1 MAKFQINNGVIESVI
16 EISKQAGLVIMDIYK
31 TDFNIKFKNDKSPV
45 TEADTR
51 ANDIIT
57 AGLLKMAPNIP
68 ILSEEGENV
77 SFEERTKW
85 DSFWMVDPLDGTK
98 EYIKKNDEFTVNIAY
113 MQNNLPVF
121 GVVYAPAL
129 DELYWGSIEKGAYK
143 SFAGNA
149 FNPIRVKSQLSDP
162 VKLATSRSHPSPKM
176 DKFLA
181 QFKKIDLHPMG
192 SSLKICSVADGR
204 VHFYPRLG
212 PTMEWDTAASHA
224 VIKAAGGEII
234 KYGTNKPLE
243 YNKED
248 LLNPEFIAGNMQNI
262 QSLKCETVFDGNNDS
277 A

>member
-1 MAKFQINNGVIESVI
+1 MTAKFQITNELIQSVI
-16 EISKQAGLVIMDIYK
+16 KIAKQAGLVIMDVYK
-31 TDFNIKFKNDKSPV
+31 TNFQIHIKNDKSPV
-45 TEADTR
+45 TEADTK
-51 ANDIIT
+51 ANQIIDD
-57 AGLLKMAPNIP
+57 GLLKITPDIP
-68 ILSEEGENV
+68 ILSEEGQDIP
-77 SFEERTKW
+77 FEERSKW
-85 DSFWMVDPLDGTK
+85 ESFWLVDPLDGTK

-129 DELYWGSIEKGAYK
+129 DELYWGSVEKGAYK
-143 SFAGNA
+143 SIAGDS
-149 FNPIRVKSQLSDP
+149 FNPIRVQSQLSNP
-162 VKLATSRSHPSPKM
+162 VQLATSRSHPSPKM

-181 QFKKIDLHPMG
+181 QFGTVDLHPMG

-212 PTMEWDTAASHA
+212 PTMEWDTGASHA

-248 LLNPEFIAGNMQNI
+248 LLNPEFIAGNMNSI
-262 QSLKCETVFDGNNDS
+262 ESLN
-277 A
+277 

>member
-1 MAKFQINNGVIESVI
+1 MAKIQINNGVIESVI

-31 TDFNIKFKNDKSPV
+31 TDFNIEFKNDKSPV
-45 TEADTR
+45 TEADTM

-57 AGLLKMAPNIP
+57 AELLKIAPDIP
-68 ILSEEGENV
+68 ILSEEGRDIT
-77 SFEERTKW
+77 FEERSKW
-85 DSFWMVDPLDGTK
+85 ESFWLVDPLDGTK

-143 SFAGNA
+143 SFAGNS
-149 FNPIRVKSQLSDP
+149 FNPIRVKSQLSNP
-162 VKLATSRSHPSPKM
+162 VQLATSRSHPSPKM

-181 QFKKIDLHPMG
+181 QFKKIDLYPMG

-212 PTMEWDTAASHA
+212 PTMEWDTGASHA
-224 VIKAAGGEII
+224 VIKAAGGELI
-234 KYGTNKPLE
+234 KYGTNLSLK

-248 LLNPEFIAGNMQNI
+248 LLNPEFIAGNMNSI
-262 QSLKCETVFDGNNDS
+262 ESLN
-277 A
+277 

>member
-1 MAKFQINNGVIESVI
+1 MANFQINNGIIESVI

-45 TEADTR
+45 TEADTM

-57 AGLLKMAPNIP
+57 AELLKIAPDIP
-68 ILSEEGENV
+68 ILSEEGIDIP
-77 SFEERTKW
+77 FEERSKW
-85 DSFWMVDPLDGTK
+85 ESFWLVDPLDGTK

-143 SFAGNA
+143 SFAGNS
-149 FNPIRVKSQLSDP
+149 FNPIRVKSQLSNP
-162 VKLATSRSHPSPKM
+162 VQLATSRSHPSPKM

-248 LLNPEFIAGNMQNI
+248 LLNPEFIAGNLNSI
-262 QSLKCETVFDGNNDS
+262 ESLN
-277 A
+277 

>member
-1 MAKFQINNGVIESVI
+1 MSNFLISDEIIQSVI
-16 EISKQAGLVIMDIYK
+16 EITKQAGLVIMDVYK
-31 TDFNIKFKNDKSPV
+31 TDFDIQIKNDKSPV

-57 AGLLKMAPNIP
+57 AGLLKIAPDIP
-68 ILSEEGENV
+68 VLSEEGGDIP
-77 SFEERTKW
+77 FEERSKW
-85 DSFWMVDPLDGTK
+85 ESFWLVDPLDGTK

-143 SFAGNA
+143 SFAGNSYT
-149 FNPIRVKSQLSDP
+149 PIRVKSQLSNP
-162 VKLATSRSHPSPKM
+162 VQLATSRSHLSPKM

-181 QFKKIDLHPMG
+181 QFGTVDLHPMG

-212 PTMEWDTAASHA
+212 PTMEWDTGASHA

-234 KYGTNKPLE
+234 KSHN
-243 YNKED
+243 
-248 LLNPEFIAGNMQNI
+248 
-262 QSLKCETVFDGNNDS
+262 C
-277 A
+277 